1 MKEEMLKLLEELI
14 DDSKWVNFTEF
25 ESNEE
30 CAKKRILASII
41 KEKAEA
47 FIKVCDEELKNKV
60 ENPTLWENKEFGKSL
75 ELSIKKS
82 STLDDKIVEE
92 LTDAE
97 CRKGFTVTEKAI
109 KLCGRGDL
117 INKYK
122 SVTESKAIT
131 LKSLKD

>member
-1 MKEEMLKLLEELI
+1 MKEEIVKLLEELFNYESVESI
-14 DDSKWVNFTEF
+14 QFNDSEM
-25 ESNEE
+25 
-30 CAKKRILASII
+30 CARKRILASVI
-41 KEKAEA
+41 KERAEA

-60 ENPTLWENKEFGKSL
+60 ENPTTWENKEFGKSL

-82 STLDDKIVEE
+82 STLDGKIVDE
-92 LTDAE
+92 LTDEE

-122 SVTESKAIT
+122 SITESKAIT
-131 LKSLKD
+131 LRSLKD

>member
-1 MKEEMLKLLEELI
+1 MKEEMLKLLEDLI
-14 DDSKWVNFTEF
+14 DNDKWVNFTEF
-25 ESNEE
+25 ESNED
-30 CAKKRILASII
+30 CARKRILASII

-60 ENPTLWENKEFGKSL
+60 ENPTAWENKEVGKLL

-82 STLDDKIVEE
+82 STLDSKIVDE

>member
-1 MKEEMLKLLEELI
+1 MKEEMLKLLESLI
-14 DDSKWVNFTEF
+14 DC
-25 ESNEE
+25 NEMNSIQFDNADE
-30 CAKKRILASII
+30 CANSRIIASVI
-41 KEKAEA
+41 KEKVENY
-47 FIKVCDEELKNKV
+47 IKHCDEVLKNDI
-60 ENPTLWENKEFGKSL
+60 ENPTAWENKEVGKLL

-82 STLDDKIVEE
+82 SSLNTKIIDE

-117 INKYK
+117 IEKYK

>member
-1 MKEEMLKLLEELI
+1 MKEEMIKLLEELFNYEDVESI
-14 DDSKWVNFTEF
+14 QFDDSEM
-25 ESNEE
+25 
-30 CAKKRILASII
+30 CANNRIVASVI
-41 KEKAEA
+41 KEKVENY
-47 FIKVCDEELKNKV
+47 IKRCDEVLKNHV

-82 STLDDKIVEE
+82 STLDSKIVDE

-122 SVTESKAIT
+122 SITESKAIT

>member
-14 DDSKWVNFTEF
+14 E
-25 ESNEE
+25 NEPIANAIDIE
-30 CAKKRILASII
+30 KIAYERILASAI
-41 KEKAEA
+41 KEIVENH
-47 FIKVCDEELKNKV
+47 IKFCDSELKERV

-82 STLDDKIVEE
+82 STLDDKIVDE

>member
-1 MKEEMLKLLEELI
+1 MKEEIVKLLEELFNYESVESI
-14 DDSKWVNFTEF
+14 QFNDSEM
-25 ESNEE
+25 
-30 CAKKRILASII
+30 CARKRILASVI

-60 ENPTLWENKEFGKSL
+60 ENPTTWENKEFGKSL

-82 STLDDKIVEE
+82 STLDSKIVDE

-122 SVTESKAIT
+122 SITESKAIT
-131 LKSLKD
+131 LRSLKD

>member
-1 MKEEMLKLLEELI
+1 MKEEIMKLLEELFNYEDTESI
-14 DDSKWVNFTEF
+14 QFDDSEM
-25 ESNEE
+25 
-30 CAKKRILASII
+30 CANNRIVASVI
-41 KEKAEA
+41 KEKVENY
-47 FIKVCDEELKNKV
+47 IKRCDEVLKNNV
-60 ENPTLWENKEFGKSL
+60 ENPTMWENKEFGKSL

-82 STLDDKIVEE
+82 SSLDSKIVDE
-92 LTDAE
+92 LTDEE

>member
-1 MKEEMLKLLEELI
+1 MKEEMLKLLEELFNYESVESI
-14 DDSKWVNFTEF
+14 QFNDSEM
-25 ESNEE
+25 
-30 CAKKRILASII
+30 CANNRILASVI
-41 KEKAEA
+41 KEKMENY
-47 FIKVCDEELKNKV
+47 IKYCDEYLKNSV
-60 ENPTLWENKEFGKSL
+60 ENPTTWENKEFGKSL

-82 STLDDKIVEE
+82 STLDSKIIDE

-122 SVTESKAIT
+122 SITESKAIT
-131 LKSLKD
+131 LRSLKD

>member
-1 MKEEMLKLLEELI
+1 MKEEIVKLLEELFNYESVESI
-14 DDSKWVNFTEF
+14 QFNDSEM
-25 ESNEE
+25 
-30 CAKKRILASII
+30 CARKRILASVI
-41 KEKAEA
+41 KEKAET

-60 ENPTLWENKEFGKSL
+60 ENPTTWENKEFGKSL

-82 STLDDKIVEE
+82 STLDSKIVDE

-122 SVTESKAIT
+122 SITESKAIT
-131 LKSLKD
+131 LRSLKD

>member
-1 MKEEMLKLLEELI
+1 MKEEIMKLLEELFNCEDVESI
-14 DDSKWVNFTEF
+14 QFDDSEM
-25 ESNEE
+25 
-30 CAKKRILASII
+30 CANNRIIASVI
-41 KEKAEA
+41 KEKVENY
-47 FIKVCDEELKNKV
+47 IKRCDEVLKNHV
-60 ENPTLWENKEFGKSL
+60 ENPTSWENKEFGKLL

-82 STLDDKIVEE
+82 SSLDSKIVDE

-122 SVTESKAIT
+122 SITESKAIT
-131 LKSLKD
+131 LRSLKD